1 MNNLPTILI
10 LGGGEYASAIA
21 FYLSR
26 SRLPVVMAIHES
38 EFHLRRPIC
47 FAEAVIDGKKKIEQV
62 LAISLNEK
70 RLGNLNGISY
80 KENWKKAVHF
90 EIDNKNIPIFLNTE
104 LSNFIEVLEPSIIV
118 KGIGRYFSEVQIDD
132 ANLVIGLYP
141 FHQIEEECHV
151 AIETRQNFW
160 LGSVYTSKPLT
171 TPDFDHQLF
180 KQPFQ
185 EVQTPIEGV
194 FITQKEIG
202 QIINHNEAFGKIDGV
217 EIRSPYNGQIWGL
230 FHSGRIIH
238 AKEPLALIYEG
249 KKSDAFKHFSYQH
262 KTVAG
267 TVLRECLNF
276 LNLPSMY

>member
-47 FAEAVIDGKKKIEQV
+47 FAEAVIDGKKEIEQV
-62 LAISLNEK
+62 LAISLHEK
-70 RLGNLNGISY
+70 RLGSLHGISY
-80 KENWKKAVHF
+80 EENWKKAVHF

-171 TPDFDHQLF
+171 IPDFDHQLF

-194 FITQKEIG
+194 FITRKEIG

-230 FHSGRIIH
+230 FHSGRIIQ
-238 AKEPLALIYEG
+238 AKESLALIYEG
-249 KKSDAFKHFSYQH
+249 KKSDAFKHFGYQH
-262 KTVAG
+262 ITVAG

>member
-26 SRLPVVMAIHES
+26 SCLPVVMAIHES

-141 FHQIEEECHV
+141 FHQIEDECHV

-230 FHSGRIIH
+230 FHSGRIIQ

-262 KTVAG
+262 ITVAG